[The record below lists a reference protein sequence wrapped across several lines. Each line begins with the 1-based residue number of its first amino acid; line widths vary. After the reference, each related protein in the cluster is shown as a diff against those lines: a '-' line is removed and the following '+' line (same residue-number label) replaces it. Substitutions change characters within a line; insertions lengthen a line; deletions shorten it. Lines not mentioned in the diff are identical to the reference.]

1 MLEVLQSI
9 AALLVTLSILVTI
22 HEFGHYSVARLCGVH
37 VLRFSIG
44 FGKSVYTRRGRVPAP
59 VPVPPEQD
67 VQSRA
72 NEPLQGTEFS
82 IAILPLGGYVKMLDE
97 REGFVPDDQLHLAFN
112 RKPVLQRIAIVAAG
126 PIANF
131 LLAIVAYWMLFVV
144 GVTGIV
150 PVLDTPAAESAAA
163 RAGLRRNLEIV
174 AVDSVSTSSWS
185 EVNLRLFSRIGD
197 TGSITITAAEF
208 QSAEDMLLNGQV
220 DAGNNAPT
228 RDYVIDV
235 TRWLSDVEA
244 PYPTQ
249 ALGLALRYPDIP
261 AVIGQVMDG
270 EPAMQ
275 AGLQAGD
282 KVLQANGE
290 PIEDWQQWVQLIQQ
304 NPREPVSLVVQRK
317 AETRDMTVVPR
328 VMERE
333 GRSVG
338 YIGASRQ
345 SIELPPDMQRVV
357 SYPLYSAWLPAVEKT
372 WTVTVFT
379 LDSIKKMIMGAIS
392 PKNLSGPIT
401 IAQVASATAESGIE
415 SFVGFIALLS
425 ISLGVLNLLPIPVLD
440 GGHLLYYFIELVTRR
455 PVPERVQLWG
465 LQLGMIIIV
474 SVMLLAFYNDL
485 TRL

>member
-9 AALLVTLSILVTI
+9 AALIVTLAILVTI
-22 HEFGHYSVARLCGVH
+22 HEFGHYAVARLCGVH

-44 FGKSVYTRRGRVPAP
+44 FGKSLYTRRGRVPAP
-59 VPVPPEQD
+59 VPVPSGQNVET
-67 VQSRA
+67 RA

-82 IAILPLGGYVKMLDE
+82 IAMLPLGGYVKMLDE

-126 PIANF
+126 PMANF
-131 LLAIVAYWMLFVV
+131 LLAIVAYWMLFAV
-144 GVTGIV
+144 GVNGIV
-150 PVLDTPAAESAAA
+150 PLLDTPAAESAAA
-163 RAGLRRNLEIV
+163 RAGLRENLEIV
-174 AVDSVSTSSWS
+174 AIDSVPTNTWS

-197 TGSITITAAEF
+197 TGTITITTVEA
-208 QSAEDMLLNGQV
+208 QSADDALLQGSIDEANS
-220 DAGNNAPT
+220 ALT
-228 RDYVIDV
+228 TDYTIDIK
-235 TRWLSDVEA
+235 RWLSDVEE

-249 ALGLALRYPDIP
+249 ALGLTLRYPEIP

-270 EPAMQ
+270 EPAMR

-282 KVLQANGE
+282 KVTQANGNG
-290 PIEDWQQWVQLIQQ
+290 INDWQQWVELIQQ
-304 NPREPVSLVVQRK
+304 NPGKEVSLVVERE
-317 AETRDMTVVPR
+317 AETRYMTVVPR
-328 VMERE
+328 VMERDDQ
-333 GRSVG
+333 SVG

-345 SIELPPDMQRVV
+345 PIELPPEMQRVI
-357 SYPLYSAWLPAVEKT
+357 SYPVYSAWLPAVKKT
-372 WTVTVFT
+372 WTVTLFT
-379 LDSIKKMIMGAIS
+379 LDSIKKMIVGAIS
-392 PKNLSGPIT
+392 HKNLSGPIT
-401 IAQVASATAESGIE
+401 IAQVASATAQSGIE

-465 LQLGMIIIV
+465 LQLGMLVIV

>member
-1 MLEVLQSI
+1 
-9 AALLVTLSILVTI
+9 
-22 HEFGHYSVARLCGVH
+22 
-37 VLRFSIG
+37 
-44 FGKSVYTRRGRVPAP
+44 
-59 VPVPPEQD
+59 
-67 VQSRA
+67 
-72 NEPLQGTEFS
+72 
-82 IAILPLGGYVKMLDE
+82 
-97 REGFVPDDQLHLAFN
+97 
-112 RKPVLQRIAIVAAG
+112 
-126 PIANF
+126 
-131 LLAIVAYWMLFVV
+131 
-144 GVTGIV
+144 
-150 PVLDTPAAESAAA
+150 
-163 RAGLRRNLEIV
+163 
-174 AVDSVSTSSWS
+174 
-185 EVNLRLFSRIGD
+185 
-197 TGSITITAAEF
+197 
-208 QSAEDMLLNGQV
+208 LNGQV

-235 TRWLSDVEA
+235 TRWLSDVEE
-244 PYPTQ
+244 PHPTR

-261 AVIGQVMDG
+261 AVIGQVLDG

-290 PIEDWQQWVQLIQQ
+290 PVGDWQQWVELIQQ

>member
-9 AALLVTLSILVTI
+9 AALLVTLAILVTI
-22 HEFGHYSVARLCGVH
+22 HEFGHYAVARLCGVH

-44 FGKSVYTRRGRVPAP
+44 FGKSLYTRRGRVPAP
-59 VPVPPEQD
+59 VPVPAGQD
-67 VQSRA
+67 IQTRA

-82 IAILPLGGYVKMLDE
+82 IAALPLGGYVKMLDE

-131 LLAIVAYWMLFVV
+131 LLAIVAYWMLFAV
-144 GVTGIV
+144 GVNGVV
-150 PVLDTPAAESAAA
+150 PLLDTPAAETAAA
-163 RAGLRRNLEIV
+163 KAGLRENLEIV
-174 AVDSVSTSSWS
+174 AIDSVPTNTWS

-197 TGSITITAAEF
+197 TGTITITAVEF
-208 QSAEDMLLNGQV
+208 QSADDALLKEPLNAGQT
-220 DAGNNAPT
+220 GPT
-228 RDYVIDV
+228 QDYVIDV
-235 TRWLSDVEA
+235 TRWLSDVEE
-244 PYPTQ
+244 PHPTQ
-249 ALGLALRYPDIP
+249 ALGLTLRFPEIP
-261 AVIGQVMDG
+261 AIIGQVMDG

-282 KVLQANGE
+282 KVTQANGQVVK
-290 PIEDWQQWVQLIQQ
+290 DWQQWVMLIQQ
-304 NPREPVSLVVQRK
+304 NPSKEVSLVVER
-317 AETRDMTVVPR
+317 AADTLYMTVVPR
-328 VMERE
+328 LMERE
-333 GRSVG
+333 NQSVG

-345 SIELPPDMQRVV
+345 SIELPPEMQRVI
-357 SYPLYSAWLPAVEKT
+357 SYPVYSAWLPAVEKT
-372 WTVTVFT
+372 WTVTLFT

-392 PKNLSGPIT
+392 HKNLSGPIT
-401 IAQVASATAESGIE
+401 IAQVASATAQSGIE

-455 PVPERVQLWG
+455 PVPERIQLWG
-465 LQLGMIIIV
+465 LQFGMFVIV